1 MTFSTPS
8 VQQQNMPV
16 YMTRFLSMTF
26 LALTTGCGANKQPT
40 KRFVPT
46 EEPQVETP
54 TVVEE
59 KPLPLWSTRQ
69 GQWAGA
75 LIPGPPT
82 TGWIADMGG
91 PITHP
96 VSTDGEAVYVV
107 ASGSVH
113 RVEMNGTVTWSVEL
127 QADGPAVPWN
137 EELYIPNLSGVM
149 QVLDPKTGELKT
161 SHGGTERI
169 RTQPLPLGD
178 QLVWMNRDGSMSGSN
193 FAGEPLLYGPITD
206 GASNG
211 DILVVSN
218 VEGTVLGT
226 SLAGTKWVSTIPGPG
241 LSHPVMN
248 EENVYVSFGA
258 KDGEPGGVACISLAT
273 GEINWTISL
282 KFEPGAAPSLGSV
295 LVIPSKEGEI
305 WGIDPNH
312 GGVRWRAPGTSSF
325 TVKPAIV
332 GGSVYVGDADGN
344 IARFDMD
351 DGGRVWMA
359 DIGEALT
366 GDPVIVDGWI
376 VVGTVD
382 GQLVGLAP

>member
-1 MTFSTPS
+1 MPGVMSSYLPLFFWVTTF
-8 VQQQNMPV
+8 
-16 YMTRFLSMTF
+16 
-26 LALTTGCGANKQPT
+26 GCVANKQPT
-40 KRFVPT
+40 KSFRPIEQTV
-46 EEPQVETP
+46 VETP
-54 TVVEE
+54 TIVVE
-59 KPLPLWSTRQ
+59 KALAAPSTRQ
-69 GQWAGA
+69 GQWTGRQIA
-75 LIPGPPT
+75 GPPA
-82 TGWIADMGG
+82 TGWIVNMGG

-96 VSTDGEAVYVV
+96 ISTDGEAVYVV

-113 RVEMNGTVTWSVEL
+113 RVEMDGSQTWSVEL
-127 QADGPAVPWN
+127 QADGPAIPWEN
-137 EELYIPNLSGVM
+137 DLYIPNLSGVM

-169 RTQPLPLGD
+169 RTQPLPLGGK
-178 QLVWMNRDGSMSGSN
+178 LVWMARDGSMSGQEFS
-193 FAGEPLLYGPITD
+193 GEPLLYGPITD

-218 VEGTVLGT
+218 VEGTVVGT
-226 SLAGTKWVSTIPGPG
+226 SLLGTKWVSSIPGPG

-248 EENVYVSFGA
+248 DEHVYVSFGA
-258 KDGEPGGVACISLAT
+258 KDGSPGGVSCLSLDT
-273 GEINWTISL
+273 GEIKWTIML

-295 LVIPSKEGEI
+295 LVIPSKDGEI
-305 WGIDPNH
+305 WAIDPDH

-332 GGSVYVGDADGN
+332 GDSVYVGDADGN
-344 IARFDMD
+344 IARFDMA

-366 GDPVIVDGWI
+366 GDPAIVNGWI
-376 VVGTVD
+376 VVGTID